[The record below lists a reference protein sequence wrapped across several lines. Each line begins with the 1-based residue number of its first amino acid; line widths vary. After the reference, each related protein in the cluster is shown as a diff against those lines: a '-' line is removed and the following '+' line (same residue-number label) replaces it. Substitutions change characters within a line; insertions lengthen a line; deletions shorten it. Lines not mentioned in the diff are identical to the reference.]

1 MQFRRRHNLN
11 DLVLAKGF
19 PYEVS
24 MIAPSHLKA
33 LQALEMAV
41 RTGSFTLAGE
51 ALGITPAAAGQRVK
65 ALEEYLGIDLLVRGR
80 AGIRPTPALA
90 GALASLDRAFSELE
104 AVARE
109 LDMQRGYEL
118 HIAAPSDF
126 VELWL
131 APRLERFR
139 ELHPNIRFCI
149 NGEGEAPIRL
159 GPVDCRI
166 GFEGAAGEPGADR
179 LFGDLVLPIGSPAN
193 AERIQ
198 GREMKQWLEGF
209 PLLHLDFYKDDPA
222 GLSWP
227 DWIAANRLER
237 TAPERGMRFQ
247 RIVRALDAV
256 LANAGITLCGLAL
269 LADHYRRGD
278 IALPFPLTTA
288 SRTQYAFHA
297 HYRADTAARRH
308 IMRFREWLAEESAA
322 TARWIDQL
330 ASDHAKAAL

>member
-1 MQFRRRHNLN
+1 
-11 DLVLAKGF
+11 
-19 PYEVS
+19 
-24 MIAPSHLKA
+24 MIALSHLKS

-41 RTGSFTLAGE
+41 RTGSFRLAGE

-80 AGIRPTPALA
+80 SGVRPTPELA
-90 GALASLDRAFSELE
+90 GALPHLGLAFAELE

-109 LDMQRGYEL
+109 LDMQRAHEL

-131 APRLERFR
+131 APRVERFR
-139 ELHPNIRFCI
+139 EVHPNIRICI
-149 NGEGEAPIRL
+149 NGQGDAPIRL

-166 GFEGAAGEPGADR
+166 GFEEDRSGPLADR

-198 GREMKQWLEGF
+198 GREMKHWLEGF

-237 TAPERGMRFQ
+237 TAPERGIRFQ
-247 RIVRALDAV
+247 RIAPAIDAV
-256 LANAGITLCGLAL
+256 LVNAGITLCGLAL

-288 SRTQYAFHA
+288 MRTQHAFYA

-308 IMRFREWLAEESAA
+308 IMRFREWLADESAA

-330 ASDHAKAAL
+330 ISS